1 MVYLTLIKTYWPQRN
16 AGNAKLIL
24 ISVLILFYALCVL
37 SRLLNPEFDAHG
49 MAYFMPCRQS
59 QFKWDYAFDKLC
71 PQMKQVFA
79 DEQKQSSGEI
89 SCVSSPPAFSAR
101 QSAVP
106 ARRRLCLRS
115 HQFFRRI
122 LSKPLFHWPFR
133 KYVVKMRFNQML
145 MSSNHP
151 FVCSSLSIF
160 RPNDHLGAPI
170 KGL

>member
-16 AGNAKLIL
+16 ARNAKLIL
-24 ISVLILFYALCVL
+24 ISVLILFCALCAL

-59 QFKWDYAFDKLC
+59 QFKWDHAFDKLC
-71 PQMKQVFA
+71 PQMTQVFT
-79 DEQKQSSGEI
+79 DEQKQSSRVI
-89 SCVSSPPAFSAR
+89 SYVSSPPAFQAR
-101 QSAVP
+101 QSAAP
-106 ARRRLCLRS
+106 ARLRLCLRS

-122 LSKPLFHWPFR
+122 LSKPPFCWPFL
-133 KYVVKMRFNQML
+133 KFVVKMRSNQTF

-160 RPNDHLGAPI
+160 RSYNPS
-170 KGL
+170 

>member
-1 MVYLTLIKTYWPQRN
+1 
-16 AGNAKLIL
+16 L
-24 ISVLILFYALCVL
+24 ISVLILFCALCAL

-89 SCVSSPPAFSAR
+89 SCVSPSSR
-101 QSAVP
+101 
-106 ARRRLCLRS
+106 LRS
-115 HQFFRRI
+115 ASKRRSGTAMAVSPWPQIYLRFF
-122 LSKPLFHWPFR
+122 SKPRFCWHFR
-133 KYVVKMRFNQML
+133 KFVVKMRSNQTF

-160 RPNDHLGAPI
+160 RSYNPS
-170 KGL
+170 